1 MYVHMYVCMYVRM
14 PWALS
19 RASNNPSGA
28 ISMDRART
36 VEEGVME
43 PYVTGE
49 VIAVQSAASVVPYVP
64 PPPPGPPPPF
74 VALGFEYYMNGRHT
88 GRLYLD
94 HVHHRCAWSNNI
106 TRRTTD
112 WHGEWHKFPSGILVC
127 IFDFD
132 GRKHAKARSDIPR
145 LPRHMCK
152 RQTHMYEGQ
161 LHLCKGRPH
170 MCKGRPHM
178 CKGRPHM
185 CKGRPH
191 NLRM

>member
-1 MYVHMYVCMYVRM
+1 MYVCM
-14 PWALS
+14 PWVLV

-94 HVHHRCAWSNNI
+94 HVHHRCAWSSNI
-106 TRRTTD
+106 TGRTTD
-112 WHGEWHKFPSGILVC
+112 WHGEWHKFASGILVC

-132 GRKHAKARSDIPR
+132 GRDDMRKHVAIFPDNQGTDYQGRKIR
-145 LPRHMCK
+145 LEQPCLW
-152 RQTHMYEGQ
+152 MYDSVSREYVR
-161 LHLCKGRPH
+161 CGR
-170 MCKGRPHM
+170 
-178 CKGRPHM
+178 
-185 CKGRPH
+185 
-191 NLRM
+191 